1 MLTNWPAAFTYLTMF
16 LFKSHCDDGEFG
28 FCSTLTEHT
37 KDLTHSNLRRIPSN
51 LSDDTVYLD
60 VSHNNIFSIVQG
72 DLSGL
77 IHLCFLKVTHCGL
90 QYISPDAFNSNSKIK
105 VLNIS
110 YNHLTTIPNLPLP
123 QLNILDLS
131 SNRYPSYAL
140 PRSFANLSHLSI
152 LAVGSQ
158 EAASVNVDD
167 FVPLRNKLLKKVT
180 FGSGAE
186 LQHYEEGSF
195 SQLKSLEEVVLDVT
209 FCQRFDIFQNIIT
222 DFDQIQTKKI
232 QLVHLFPDQ
241 CNITDDP
248 FVMFKDL
255 RVLSNLSIIDTW
267 MNSSVMVKL
276 FKNIWMSSVEE
287 IAFIN
292 ITYNED
298 TPDGFQLPEQKHTT
312 NLRSFILDGVHHYQ
326 YRYPIIN
333 TSMELVNQLTYLKFS
348 GSGMNILPCNL
359 IPSIRSLQILDLSNN
374 LLDDSGFWWFCSSHN
389 VFPALRRL
397 SLSRNRFSDLA
408 YIAKKVKDMKLIESL
423 DLSFNSIFISDKPC
437 FWPYHLTELS
447 LGHNNLGNKAFS
459 CLSPYFQKIDL
470 SKTGISVIQQN
481 IASQFP
487 RLTHLILSFNSIQV
501 IPPDLYAPALVS
513 LYVDQNAITF
523 ISQNAMTGLPGLKTL
538 KAGHNP
544 FSCDCVS
551 FWFLKAFNKS
561 LLRDWPQDYTCGTPP
576 SFSGTSLVNYK
587 LGWLSCQPGLQVA
600 VVLPLLL
607 TIGVAVAITF
617 YACDGVW
624 YTKMLW
630 VWIRVKRRG
639 YKRDDRLLNVT
650 FRYHAFISY
659 SQHDSAWVGSQLVPE
674 LEGSGLSL
682 CVHERDFEPGKWI
695 VDNIISCVEGSYKTL
710 FILSKNFVESD
721 WCNYELFFAQH
732 RAISVND
739 DSLVFI
745 LLEPIPA
752 DSLPKKFLKLRTLL
766 RRKTYLEWPT
776 DEHKKQ
782 IFWCNLK
789 AILQTVDK
797 SKILKDVAMDIAD
810 VCPLIPDK
818 INAMTM

>member
-1 MLTNWPAAFTYLTMF
+1 MWLPCMLTTNWPLEFMCLIVF
-16 LFKSHCDDGEFG
+16 LFKAHCEDGKFG
-28 FCSTLTEHT
+28 LCSTSMEHE
-37 KDLTHSNLRRIPSN
+37 KDLCNCGIRRIPSN

-60 VSHNNIFSIVQG
+60 VSHNDISSIVHG
-72 DLSGL
+72 DLSAL

-90 QYISPDAFNSNSKIK
+90 QHISPDAFSSNSEIK

-110 YNHLTTIPNLPLP
+110 HNHLTTIHNFPLP
-123 QLNILDLS
+123 QLHVLDLS

-140 PRSFANLSHLSI
+140 PRSFVNLSYLSI

-158 EAASVNVDD
+158 EATFVHLDD
-167 FVPLRNKLLKKVT
+167 FVPLQNIILKKVT
-180 FGSGAE
+180 FGSGTE
-186 LQHYEEGSF
+186 LQHYEKGSF
-195 SQLKSLEEVVLDVT
+195 SKLKSLEEAVLKVT
-209 FCQRFDIFQNIIT
+209 FCQHLDIFKNIII
-222 DFDQIQTKKI
+222 DFDRIQTKKI
-232 QLVHLFPDQ
+232 QLVQLFPDQ
-241 CNITDDP
+241 CNIKSDP
-248 FVMFKDL
+248 FMMFKDL
-255 RVLSNLSIIDTW
+255 RVLSNLAIVDTW

-276 FKNIWMSSVEE
+276 FKNIWKSSIEE
-287 IAFIN
+287 IAFLN

-312 NLRSFILDGVHHYQ
+312 HLRAFLLDGVHHYQ

-348 GSGMNILPCNL
+348 GSGMNILPCSL

-374 LLDDSGFWWFCSSHN
+374 LLDDSGFWWFCSSHK
-389 VFPALRRL
+389 VFPALRYL
-397 SLSRNRFSDLA
+397 SLSHNRFSDLA
-408 YIAKKVKDMKLIESL
+408 SIAKKVEDMKHIESL
-423 DLSFNSIFISDKPC
+423 DLSFNSIFISNVQC
-437 FWPYHLTELS
+437 MWPHHLRELS
-447 LGHNNLGNKAFS
+447 LSHNNLGNKVFS
-459 CLSPYFQKIDL
+459 CLSPYFHKIDL
-470 SKTGISVIQQN
+470 SKTGISVIPQN

-501 IPPDLYAPALVS
+501 IPADLYAPALAS
-513 LYVDQNAITF
+513 LYIDQNAITF
-523 ISQNAMTGLPGLKTL
+523 ISQNAMKGLSSLRTL
-538 KAGHNP
+538 KAGQNP
-544 FSCDCVS
+544 FSCNCDS

-561 LLRDWPQDYTCGTPP
+561 LLPDWPQDYACGTPP
-576 SFSGTSLVNYK
+576 SFSGRLLVKYE

-600 VVLPLLL
+600 VVLPILL

-630 VWIRVKRRG
+630 IWIRVKRRG

-650 FRYHAFISY
+650 FHYHAFISY
-659 SQHDSAWVGSQLVPE
+659 SQHDSAWVESKLVPE

-695 VDNIISCVEGSYKTL
+695 VDNIINCVEGSYKTL
-710 FILSKNFVESD
+710 FILSKNFVESQ

-745 LLEPIPA
+745 LLEPIPG

-776 DEHKKQ
+776 DEQKKH

-789 AILQTVDK
+789 AILQTVDE

-810 VCPLIPDK
+810 ICLLVPE
-818 INAMTM
+818 